1 MIGGIIINNIEI
13 LESQLRQIFASVV
26 WTHKIQEKQADIYLK
41 RYNRLER
48 SRILLSALTSSGIF
62 AVVFVDNFRLKI
74 ITAGVSAVS
83 LYINTYFK
91 SYDLKSLQKKHKG
104 SAIEL
109 LEIREDLMSVLCDVA
124 IGKYSEEELFKK
136 RDEFLER
143 KIEIAKN
150 ALDAG
155 DKAVKEASNS
165 LKIREDNTYSDNEI
179 DSYLPILARKN
190 K

>member
-1 MIGGIIINNIEI
+1 M
-13 LESQLRQIFASVV
+13 
-26 WTHKIQEKQADIYLK
+26 
-41 RYNRLER
+41 
-48 SRILLSALTSSGIF
+48 
-62 AVVFVDNFRLKI
+62 KI